1 MDWLGQVAKHH
12 TVYIG
17 YVKGMGVNS
26 QSEDIVQEM
35 YLRINNY
42 ASEDKCITN
51 GKVNKHYIWRVLY
64 NLCMSYLVSKG
75 KYSFVSLNWGFDSD
89 RMPDIGLG
97 NKISHFDSDP
107 EKEEAFLRLTSK
119 MMKEL
124 HSLDS
129 EGGYKYNQEL
139 FFLYSGYDDLV
150 EHRESELQPMSMRKI
165 ESETGISLSSIF
177 YTLKTCKTKL
187 KDSLREDYED
197 WNNGEYE
204 RI

>member
-1 MDWLGQVAKHH
+1 MDWLRQVAKHH

-17 YVKGMGVNS
+17 YVKGMGVTD
-26 QSEDIVQEM
+26 QAEDIVQEM
-35 YLRINNY
+35 YIRINNY
-42 ASEDKCITN
+42 ASEDKCITDGN
-51 GKVNKHYIWRVLY
+51 VNKHYIWRVLY
-64 NLCMSYLVSKG
+64 NLSMSYLSSKS
-75 KYSFVSLNWGFDSD
+75 KYSFISLDWGMDTKD
-89 RMPDIGLG
+89 MPDIGLG
-97 NKISHFDSDP
+97 NKLSVFDSDP
-107 EKEEAFLRLTSK
+107 EREESFLRLTAK

-150 EHRESELQPMSMRKI
+150 EHRESDIKPMSMRKI
-165 ESETGISLSSIF
+165 ESETGITLSSIF
-177 YTLKTCKTKL
+177 YTLKMCKSKL
-187 KDSLREDYED
+187 KESLREDWED